1 MTSASAIGEVVTA
14 LHAAI
19 GQLDNAGHATNDAA
33 GKAGE
38 ALTRATT
45 LGAPTAEAGLAAV
58 SGSIERLAQQV
69 QAAIEIAND
78 IVAQATAV
86 ADGT

>member
-1 MTSASAIGEVVTA
+1 MTSASAIEELVAA
-14 LHAAI
+14 LHVVI
-19 GQLDNAGHATNDAA
+19 GELDDASHATNDAA
-33 GKAGE
+33 GRAGE

-45 LGAPTAEAGLAAV
+45 LGAPAAEAGPAAV
-58 SGSIERLAQQV
+58 SGSIERLAQQI